1 MALLGVLTSLH
12 QELLCF
18 LQNIALCDTKTLF
31 FSTDLSE
38 AISGLSAL
46 LREWDAKLLPFKMK
60 CMVKNIPK
68 HCFLQ
73 HFIFYFL
80 SS

>member
-46 LREWDAKLLPFKMK
+46 LRE
-60 CMVKNIPK
+60 
-68 HCFLQ
+68 
-73 HFIFYFL
+73 
-80 SS
+80 